1 MSTGKI
7 SSRCFGV
14 YITWQKMTL
23 VILRSISMLYDSGLQ
38 KITVLITK
46 VKIEMDLDLSGY
58 IFRGS
63 YGYIYY

>member
-1 MSTGKI
+1 
-7 SSRCFGV
+7 
-14 YITWQKMTL
+14 MTL